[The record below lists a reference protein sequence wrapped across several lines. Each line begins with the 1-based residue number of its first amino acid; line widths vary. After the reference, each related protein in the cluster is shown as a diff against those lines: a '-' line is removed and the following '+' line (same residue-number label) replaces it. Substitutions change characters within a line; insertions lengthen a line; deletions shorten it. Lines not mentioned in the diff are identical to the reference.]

1 MAKKEASCAGST
13 AGSTRR
19 IHSSDPLKNALLP
32 NPLCLRGVI
41 ALAIIGVTFGLSEPS
56 RALTQTQFAVPP
68 ALKHQVDF
76 WRDVFTKYVRRQVV
90 VHDTH
95 RLDRVYSVLDF
106 RHLDEQGLG
115 EAQIEL
121 TIEKAVAR
129 EKKRIR
135 GVLLR
140 LHRLGPNA
148 NLTEEELRIGELFRS
163 DKSPQ
168 KFYFA
173 ASKERIRAQWGLRE
187 RFAKGITVGHRYF
200 PAMEAIFRQEG
211 VPIELTRLPLV
222 ESTFNIHSYSK
233 VGAAGIWQFM
243 PSTGRQFLRI
253 DDAVD
258 ERLDPLVATRAA
270 ARYLR
275 GNYEQLGTWPLALTG
290 YNHGPDGIAP
300 AVRQLGTT
308 DVVVLIEQYR
318 GRRFGFASRNFYPEF
333 LAALEVERNHRQ
345 YFGPLPLG
353 EPRPTDDV
361 ELRHY
366 LPLPAV
372 TTCAGGGSR
381 GNRCAEPGS
390 TPHRIRR

>member
-1 MAKKEASCAGST
+1 MRRMAANRFEDGRNGTSEASY

-19 IHSSDPLKNALLP
+19 IQSRGWRLGVEGWVSFTNPQPSAR
-32 NPLCLRGVI
+32 NPLYLRVGV
-41 ALAIIGVTFGLSEPS
+41 ALAIIGATFGLSEPS

-129 EKKRIR
+129 EKKSIR

-163 DKSPQ
+163 GKSPQ

-243 PSTGRQFLRI
+243 PSTGRRFLRI

-290 YNHGPDGIAP
+290 YNHGPNSIAR

-318 GRRFGFASRNFYPEF
+318 GQRFGFASRNFYPGISGRLRGRTESSPVF
-333 LAALEVERNHRQ
+333 RPAA
-345 YFGPLPLG
+345 
-353 EPRPTDDV
+353 
-361 ELRHY
+361 
-366 LPLPAV
+366 
-372 TTCAGGGSR
+372 AG
-381 GNRCAEPGS
+381 
-390 TPHRIRR
+390 